1 MTDTAKYEK
10 ILLARK
16 HEIMVRL
23 HKIDDDLGTQK
34 PIDNED
40 RATESEND
48 EVLEEMG
55 EIGENELV
63 AIDAALVRIS
73 AGTYGICVTCGETIS
88 PERLDI
94 VPHTPFCADDAV

>member
-10 ILLARK
+10 ILRARQ

-23 HKIDDDLGTQK
+23 HKIDDDLGTLK
-34 PIDNED
+34 TNDTED

-63 AIDAALVRIS
+63 AIDAALARIG
-73 AGTYGICVTCGETIS
+73 AGTFGICVTCGKPIS
-88 PERLDI
+88 AERLDV